1 MAGVMAER
9 LSPDW
14 WRDRLLEQ
22 HTHDRRVRDEMLRV
36 YNGVHPH
43 PTALTKRYA
52 EQYLSLIRASRTP
65 WGRMIV
71 DTTAERLEFQGF
83 RVGDGEPDGELWS
96 LFKRASVDQHQRN
109 IYRDSLATGTTYV
122 SVWPTSDGSGVSIMP
137 ESPLN
142 VCHELEAGTTDT
154 VAAAVKVWPD
164 EVNQIWRCTLY
175 LPDRVVEYQSKY
187 IESDVVPW
195 TAQWSEIRSMTNPF
209 GQVPIVPFL
218 CRRDTAGYGRS
229 ELIDLLPLFD
239 RVELITAD
247 MLVASSFG
255 AFRQRWATGLEI
267 PIDPTT
273 GKEVEPFRAALDRLW
288 ISEDTETRFGSFD
301 STDMTPYIRAK
312 DAVVAEIAAISRVP
326 SSYFV
331 QSELANPPSAQALE
345 AAEANLISKVRE
357 RQMGYGRAW
366 EQVVSLVLLAS
377 GDRRASESDIEVIWK
392 DPRTRSESQ
401 VLDAASKMKA
411 IGFPFDSIA
420 EFVGYS
426 PSEIARL
433 RAQKVADALV
443 AGLQPTVMD
452 PVPVQARQPA
462 QFDEPGDGDAST
474 T

>member
-1 MAGVMAER
+1 MQ
-9 LSPDW
+9 L
-14 WRDRLLEQ
+14 
-22 HTHDRRVRDEMLRV
+22 VRMPRYLRAF
-36 YNGVHPH
+36 
-43 PTALTKRYA
+43 T
-52 EQYLSLIRASRTP
+52 
-65 WGRMIV
+65 
-71 DTTAERLEFQGF
+71 
-83 RVGDGEPDGELWS
+83 
-96 LFKRASVDQHQRN
+96 
-109 IYRDSLATGTTYV
+109 
-122 SVWPTSDGSGVSIMP
+122 
-137 ESPLN
+137 
-142 VCHELEAGTTDT
+142 EA
-154 VAAAVKVWPD
+154 V
-164 EVNQIWRCTLY
+164 
-175 LPDRVVEYQSKY
+175 
-187 IESDVVPW
+187 
-195 TAQWSEIRSMTNPF
+195 
-209 GQVPIVPFL
+209 
-218 CRRDTAGYGRS
+218 
-229 ELIDLLPLFD
+229 LPLFD

-366 EQVVSLVLLAS
+366 EHVVSLVLLAS

>member
-1 MAGVMAER
+1 MAER
-9 LSPDW
+9 LSPEW

-22 HTHDRRVRDEMLRV
+22 HTYDRRARDEMLRV

-43 PTALTKRYA
+43 PVALTKRYA

-71 DTTAERLEFQGF
+71 DTTAERLELQGF
-83 RVGDGEPDGELWS
+83 RIGDGQPDEEVWS
-96 LFKRASVDQHQRN
+96 LFKRASIDQHQRN
-109 IYRDSLATGTTYV
+109 VYRDSLATGTTYI
-122 SVWPTSDGSGVSIMP
+122 SVWPNEDSSGVMIAV
-137 ESPLN
+137 ESPLS
-142 VCHELEAGTTDT
+142 VCHELEAGSTDK
-154 VAAAVKVWPD
+154 VAAAIKVWAD
-164 EVNQIWRCTLY
+164 EVHSLWRCNLY
-175 LPDRVVEYQSKY
+175 LPDRVVQYESKY
-187 IESDVVPW
+187 IESDIVPW
-195 TAQWSEIRSMTNPF
+195 TAQWTEVVTVTNPY
-209 GQVPIVPFL
+209 GVVPVVPFL
-218 CRRDTAGYGRS
+218 CRRDIAGYGRS

-267 PIDPTT
+267 PIDPAT

-288 ISEDTETRFGSFD
+288 ISEDSDTKFGSFD
-301 STDMTPYIRAK
+301 ATDMTPYIRAK

-357 RQMGYGRAW
+357 RQMGYARAW
-366 EQVVSLVLLAS
+366 EQVVQLVLAAS
-377 GDRRASESDIEVIWK
+377 NDQRVDEAEISVIWK

-426 PSEIARL
+426 PSEISRL
-433 RAQKVADALV
+433 RAMKVADALV
-443 AGLQPTVMD
+443 AGLTPTMVD
-452 PVPVQARQPA
+452 PVRVPARP
-462 QFDEPGDGDAST
+462 PTGNNDAST

>member
-1 MAGVMAER
+1 MAER

-22 HTHDRRVRDEMLRV
+22 HTLDRRVRDEMLRV
-36 YNGVHPH
+36 YAATHPH

-65 WGRMIV
+65 WARMIV
-71 DTTAERLEFQGF
+71 DTTAERLELQGF
-83 RVGDGEPDGELWS
+83 RIGDGDPDEQVWS
-96 LFKRASVDQHQRN
+96 LFKRQSIDQHQRN
-109 IYRDSLATGTTYV
+109 IYRDSLTAGTTYV
-122 SVWPTSDGSGVSIMP
+122 SVWPTADGSGVSIMP

-142 VCHELEAGTTDT
+142 VCHELEAGSTDT
-154 VAAAVKVWPD
+154 VAAAVKVWAD
-164 EVNQIWRCTLY
+164 EVNQVWRCNLH
-175 LPDRVVEYQSKY
+175 LPDRVVQSESKY
-187 IESDVVPW
+187 IESDIVPW
-195 TAQWSEIRSMTNPF
+195 TAQWTEIRTLTNPF
-209 GQVPIVPFL
+209 GRVTIVPFL
-218 CRRDTAGYGRS
+218 CRKDTAGYGRS
-229 ELIDLLPLFD
+229 ELIDLMPLFD

-345 AAEANLISKVRE
+345 AAEANLISKIRE
-357 RQMGYGRAW
+357 RQMGYARSW
-366 EQVVSLVLLAS
+366 EQVVSLALLAS
-377 GDRRASESDIEVIWK
+377 GDERGRDAEIDVLWR
-392 DPRTRSESQ
+392 DARTRSESQ

-411 IGFPFDSIA
+411 IGFPFESIA
-420 EFVGYS
+420 EFVGYT

-433 RAQKVADALV
+433 RAQRVTDALV
-443 AGLQPTVMD
+443 SGLQPTVMD
-452 PVPVQARQPA
+452 PNLVPA
-462 QFDEPGDGDAST
+462 QTPAAGVVDDGDEDNASAT
-474 T
+474 